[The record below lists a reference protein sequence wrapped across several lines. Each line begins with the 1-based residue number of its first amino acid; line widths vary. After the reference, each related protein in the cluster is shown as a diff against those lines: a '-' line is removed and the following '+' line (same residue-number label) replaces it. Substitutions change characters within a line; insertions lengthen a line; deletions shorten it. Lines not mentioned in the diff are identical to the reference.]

1 MLSLARKRSKR
12 TVADERITYKVF
24 DFSWSFSPLF
34 NWLRL
39 FGIALNESTE
49 PVNIQKNLSQGFYIL
64 VPICTL
70 AARIYTILDTTCQLI
85 SFSTL
90 KTQGVATEITTTL
103 LWSQS
108 LRLLTQHLA
117 LITSQIAIFIVS
129 FSRWGLLVSCF
140 RRLERSMKIGRTC
153 YIQLRRACTIGL
165 LWLLLV
171 PHCIFLSY
179 IFKFSAVVFS
189 FFFINWLTSS
199 WKTIDVFCRNWVL
212 LYTLSLSWFKNQL
225 VSTGN
230 YRTRWIVLVDWELPA
245 PSFYSPAFAGFR
257 LQLFNFL

>member
-1 MLSLARKRSKR
+1 MFASFFKLPRAFITRQYLLITRKNKAVVCQLLLLRPPLLLKYWLNRKHSPRRHSHSTMLSLARKRSKR

-49 PVNIQKNLSQGFYIL
+49 QVNVQKNLSQGFYIL

-90 KTQGVATEITTTL
+90 KTKGVATEITTTL

-171 PHCIFLSY
+171 PHCIFFSY
-179 IFKFSAVVFS
+179 IFKFSAVYS
-189 FFFINWLTSS
+189 KSS
-199 WKTIDVFCRNWVL
+199 
-212 LYTLSLSWFKNQL
+212 
-225 VSTGN
+225 
-230 YRTRWIVLVDWELPA
+230 
-245 PSFYSPAFAGFR
+245 
-257 LQLFNFL
+257 